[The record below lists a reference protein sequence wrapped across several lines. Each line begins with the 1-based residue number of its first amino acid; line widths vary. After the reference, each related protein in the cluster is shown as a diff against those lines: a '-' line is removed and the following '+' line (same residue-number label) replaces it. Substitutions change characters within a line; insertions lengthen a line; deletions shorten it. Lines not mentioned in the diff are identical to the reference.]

1 MVSAKDMNLQGR
13 SPTASPHSAR
23 DNGLKAEGQV
33 REALVVEL
41 EPDEVIFDE
50 EDTTDSDEEIILQAR
65 RLSLNQPPGLTFSR
79 PGCAVGDEISRNH
92 RARLEHAA
100 TTPAGAPVDHLSSS
114 AYSQAGGG
122 GGIGGVCH
130 QQQQPIKRPCSTEA
144 IRRTD
149 SPTNND
155 NNTVAQAIFRSQFL
169 TDFTQRVLPPPFE
182 KVPVQLVNQYTQE
195 VARTVS
201 NPQDPRARMLVK
213 MHPNVVL
220 YSQQC
225 QLFDNHW
232 EDIED
237 RARRVARR
245 TTQWVRLNQSGDP
258 ELAYQWLRGMDN
270 SSSEQNRHKVAQRG
284 SLQLRKCAV
293 YKQASQVLQHSKAS
307 SL

>member
-1 MVSAKDMNLQGR
+1 M
-13 SPTASPHSAR
+13 
-23 DNGLKAEGQV
+23 
-33 REALVVEL
+33 
-41 EPDEVIFDE
+41 
-50 EDTTDSDEEIILQAR
+50 QAR

-182 KVPVQLVNQYTQE
+182 KV
-195 VARTVS
+195 
-201 NPQDPRARMLVK
+201 QDPRARMLVK